1 LAPLTPVLADEDDAD
16 VAGVVVVELP
26 DPVVLVDDDV
36 PVVGLVPELELAAD
50 DCVTPM
56 TRPTVSTADVAAAID
71 AATVARR

>member
-1 LAPLTPVLADEDDAD
+1 
-16 VAGVVVVELP
+16 
-26 DPVVLVDDDV
+26 V

>member
-1 LAPLTPVLADEDDAD
+1 MAPLTPVLADEDDGD

-26 DPVVLVDDDV
+26 DPVVLVDDV
-36 PVVGLVPELELAAD
+36 PVVGLVPELALAAD
-50 DCVTPM
+50 YCVTPM

>member
-1 LAPLTPVLADEDDAD
+1 MAPLTPVLADEDDAD

-26 DPVVLVDDDV
+26 DPVVLVDDV